1 MRTSLITAAAIALV
15 AMPVLAQGP
24 GSSPMTPAP
33 RNPSTMGGPPA
44 AAPRPPMP
52 NPLTQEDLSR
62 VKGTDVY
69 GTDDKK
75 IGSINTV
82 LMDPQSKT
90 IDRLVDLFLPADQP
104 QVRLSLAIGLRLIVG
119 QRLVPNPDRSRVHAA
134 IELLP
139 GSTPLSAIIR
149 DNKTFQIPSLHQ
161 RGKALGIVRLDD
173 SLADLVKTG
182 CASVEDVLPMA
193 ESPQELEAALKGK
206 PVGLAPG
213 MALAPR

>member
-1 MRTSLITAAAIALV
+1 MERASSIECLVVEIHLRKRSGMRTSLITAAAIALV

-33 RNPSTMGGPPA
+33 RNPSAMGGPPA
-44 AAPRPPMP
+44 AVPRPPMP

-90 IDRLVDLFLPADQP
+90 IDRLVVKAGGVLGVGGHDVAIPVDQFTW
-104 QVRLSLAIGLRLIVG
+104 
-119 QRLVPNPDRSRVHAA
+119 D
-134 IELLP
+134 
-139 GSTPLSAIIR
+139 
-149 DNKTFQIPSLHQ
+149 
-161 RGKALGIVRLDD
+161 RGKEGFKL
-173 SLADLVKTG
+173 SKTADELKAMPGWQAASSSASPSYGGTG
-182 CASVEDVLPMA
+182 SASPTG
-193 ESPQELEAALKGK
+193 AAPSG
-206 PVGLAPG
+206 A
-213 MALAPR
+213 R